1 MVSIGICDC
10 SMNLSTFPPVS
21 DESVSRPRMM
31 PDTTSM
37 PKPFNV
43 SMEPSSGTIMLCS
56 LEIDL
61 SASGSGVSM
70 PQKIVVK
77 AAGKE
82 LVELGSNLLGGL
94 VSRDAAVQ
102 RGDVAEFALIRTAA

>member
-70 PQKIVVK
+70 PQKIVVN
-77 AAGKE
+77 AA
-82 LVELGSNLLGGL
+82 
-94 VSRDAAVQ
+94 SRIRSRISGRLAMLS
-102 RGDVAEFALIRTAA
+102 VASHDNSSG